1 MSILLGWPLE
11 FRATESSN
19 PQAFRNRDGEW
30 RRTDLSFALDYRGD
44 GHLIT
49 FAPTGAGKGVG
60 SIIPNL
66 LHYDG
71 PVIVIDPKGENFAVT
86 ARYRRDTLK
95 QQILLFDPFEVVPED
110 LIVGKGITRA
120 KINPFDLGGADEA
133 ARENQAMMLA
143 SLIAGRGSFGAK
155 DPFWDYEGRK
165 LLYGLIAQALNVA
178 HTKGQTACISD
189 VINCLFP
196 RTGSPSRAIAE
207 MLDNQEPSAF
217 VERILG
223 NIITA
228 PENQLGGIVGTA
240 QSYFVALLSGQTQ
253 SYLSSSTVPLPQ
265 LAQRDDYTI
274 YLVIPPSKLESH
286 ALLLRLVVG
295 VLLNAI
301 LERAPETK
309 PSKSTLFMLDECAQL
324 GEMDELRK
332 AVTLMRGYGVQVW
345 MFFQDL
351 SQLERLYAADYRTL
365 VNNCGV
371 LQTFGLP
378 RKSASEPIA
387 GIIGAEAVL
396 DHNSKRDPL
405 DELANM
411 LVNLDPSQQALSIS
425 GRPLRITRSMRYFR
439 DQPFKGRFDE
449 NPMHKKDEPAPGLQ
463 RPNWVVPRNFIKLKS

>member
-11 FRATESSN
+11 FRAAESSN
-19 PQAFRNRDGEW
+19 PHAFRNRDGEW
-30 RRTDLSFALDYRGD
+30 RGTDLSFALDYRGD

-66 LHYDG
+66 LNYDG

-86 ARYRRDTLK
+86 ARYRHDVLK
-95 QQILLFDPFEVVPED
+95 QQILLFDPFEYVPD
-110 LIVGKGITRA
+110 SLIEEKRMSRA
-120 KINPFDLGGADEA
+120 RINPFDLGGKDEYS
-133 ARENQAMMLA
+133 RESQAMMLA

-165 LLYGLIAQALNVA
+165 LLYGLIAQSLNVA
-178 HTKGQTACISD
+178 HAKGETATLSS
-189 VINCLFP
+189 VIECLFP
-196 RTGSPSRAIAE
+196 RSGNPAHAIAQ
-207 MLDNQEPSAF
+207 MLNTQKPSAF

-223 NIITA
+223 NIISA
-228 PENQLGGIVGTA
+228 PDNQLGGIVGTA
-240 QSYFVALLSGQTQ
+240 QSYFVALLSGRTQ
-253 SYLSSSTVPLPQ
+253 DYLSDSTVPLPQ
-265 LAQRDDYTI
+265 LATRDDYTI

-309 PSKSTLFMLDECAQL
+309 PQKTTLFMLDECAQL

-387 GIIGAEAVL
+387 GIIGADAVL
-396 DHNSKRDPL
+396 DHSSKRDPL
-405 DELANM
+405 DVLANM
-411 LVNLDPSQQALSIS
+411 LVSLDRSQQALSIA
-425 GRPLRITRSMRYFR
+425 GRPIRIARSMRYFR
-439 DQPFKGRFDE
+439 DQPFEGKYDP
-449 NPMHKKDEPAPGLQ
+449 NPMHNQGDANASGEKS
-463 RPNWVVPRNFIKLKS
+463 NWVVPRNFIKLKS